1 MLFCSVF
8 EVWENRSEGEV
19 HVKPLSSHE
28 GLIEK
33 NLNLV
38 MRHPKISK
46 KMMSETKLFVQSFK
60 HTFFCLENF
69 TFRALPCV
77 RNVFPC
83 SAWWNTLF
91 RISFQ
96 GIVYVVAFET
106 HISSH
111 NYCSSHR
118 RFHPKILF
126 TLENTSSY
134 ICPDYYLRI
143 RYFMPFMFMKRT

>member
-46 KMMSETKLFVQSFK
+46 KNDE
-60 HTFFCLENF
+60 
-69 TFRALPCV
+69 
-77 RNVFPC
+77 RNKIIRP
-83 SAWWNTLF
+83 
-91 RISFQ
+91 
-96 GIVYVVAFET
+96 VV
-106 HISSH
+106 
-111 NYCSSHR
+111 
-118 RFHPKILF
+118 
-126 TLENTSSY
+126 
-134 ICPDYYLRI
+134 
-143 RYFMPFMFMKRT
+143 